1 MVELLLSICL
11 SYQMINALE
20 DFSHRSVLSYDSEV
34 KFVVFIYSMKYRVNV
49 LNTHLY
55 GLRPYIF
62 RVLGSFF
69 FQMWPFFKPLSIID
83 YR

>member
-11 SYQMINALE
+11 SYQMINTLE

-34 KFVVFIYSMKYRVNV
+34 KFVVFIYRMKYRVNV

-55 GLRPYIF
+55 GLRTYIF

-69 FQMWPFFKPLSIID
+69 SDVALFQTTVY
-83 YR
+83 YRL